1 MIRRINKSSER
12 GFTLLEVLVALVIMS
27 IGLLGLAGLMVNSL
41 KNNQSAAMRS
51 QAAWLAYDII
61 DRMRA
66 NRPLALPVG
75 GAASPY
81 AIAIGDDPSGTG
93 TAATDLTA
101 WRANLVS
108 AMSGGT
114 GAVVVDT
121 ATGEVTVSVQ
131 WDDSRSGGAEDSEK
145 TFTMDTRL

>member
-1 MIRRINKSSER
+1 MIRKISKAYER
-12 GFTLLEVLVALVIMS
+12 GFTMLEVLVALIITS

-66 NRPLALPVG
+66 NRPLALPASG
-75 GAASPY
+75 ASPY
-81 AIAIGDDPSGTG
+81 AIAIDGSPSGTG
-93 TAATDLTA
+93 TATSDLTT
-101 WRANLVS
+101 WRSNLAAV
-108 AMSGGT
+108 MLSGK
-114 GAVVVDT
+114 GAVEVDT

-131 WDDSRSGGAEDSEK
+131 WDDSRSGGSETQ